1 MAAEKGKQVRLVA
14 LLKKK
19 KYGRGGGASP
29 KVKKKISSL
38 EKDEIIG

>member
-14 LLKKK
+14 LLKEE
-19 KYGRGGGASP
+19 GIWWGGASP
-29 KVKKKISSL
+29 KVKKISSL